1 MRRLASMGELD
12 VWYER
17 INADS
22 LLPLVRSARHRRRAA
37 SSLTRARRSTSLQA
51 LGKLTE
57 VVDGRRRITHDPPLL
72 EPAGPP
78 DMAGLRKIFSD
89 YRSTLS
95 EERRLL
101 LDRYRFVDAARK
113 VVGVGSVGL
122 RCFVV
127 LLAGR
132 DDDDPLFLQLK
143 EARNAALEEHLP
155 SGPYV
160 HPGHRVV
167 AGQRLLQA
175 AGDTFLGWMSGPQG
189 RAFYWRQ
196 LRDTTASADIAGMS
210 PADLLACAR
219 LCGTA
224 LARAHA
230 RSGDRVA
237 IAAYLG
243 GADTFDRAVAEFAL
257 SYADQTAADHA
268 DLGAAVAAGVV
279 AAAPGV

>member
-1 MRRLASMGELD
+1 MQQA
-12 VWYER
+12 
-17 INADS
+17 
-22 LLPLVRSARHRRRAA
+22 RSFTTGY
-37 SSLTRARRSTSLQA
+37 LT
-51 LGKLTE
+51 
-57 VVDGRRRITHDPPLL
+57 
-72 EPAGPP
+72 
-78 DMAGLRKIFSD
+78 D

-113 VVGVGSVGL
+113 VVGVGSVGT
-122 RCFVV
+122 RCFIV

-132 DDDDPLFLQLK
+132 DTDDPLFLQIK
-143 EARNAALEEHLP
+143 EARTSVLEEHLP

-160 HPGHRVV
+160 HPGRRVV

-175 AGDTFLGWMSGPQG
+175 ASDIFLGWMSGPQG

-196 LRDTTASADIAGMS
+196 LRDVKGSADVAGFS
-210 PADLLACAR
+210 PAALTAYTR
-219 LCGTA
+219 LCGTT

-243 GADTFDRAVAEFAL
+243 TADTFDRAVADFAQA
-257 SYADQTAADHA
+257 YTAQTTNDHA
-268 DLGAAVAAGVV
+268 TLSAAIAAGVV
-279 AAAPGV
+279 RAAPGE